1 MDPSGSTVWMEAVAL
16 VAVFALIG
24 AALWRL
30 TPRRTAVT
38 RKRDRN
44 GDGATTFSDNDGN
57 GDGGDGGGD

>member
-1 MDPSGSTVWMEAVAL
+1 MDPSGSTVGMEAVAL
-16 VAVFALIG
+16 VAVFALVG
-24 AALWRL
+24 LALWRL
-30 TPRRTAVT
+30 TPRRPAVT

>member
-1 MDPSGSTVWMEAVAL
+1 MDPSGSAVWMETVVL
-16 VAVFALIG
+16 VGVFAVVG
-24 AALWRL
+24 VALWRL
-30 TPRRTAVT
+30 SPRRTAVT

>member
-1 MDPSGSTVWMEAVAL
+1 MDPSGSTVGMEAVAL
-16 VAVFALIG
+16 VAVFALVG
-24 AALWRL
+24 FALWRL

-38 RKRDRN
+38 RKRDRS